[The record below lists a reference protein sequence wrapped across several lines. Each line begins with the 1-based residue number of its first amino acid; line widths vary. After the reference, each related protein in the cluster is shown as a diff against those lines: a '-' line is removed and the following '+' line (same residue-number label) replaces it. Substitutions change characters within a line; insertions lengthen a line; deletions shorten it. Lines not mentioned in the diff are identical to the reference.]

1 MQSPSSS
8 RHSPRGIFCSRTLN
22 LRSISAIGYDMDYT
36 LMHYNVMVNQ
46 FHNVYACF
54 EFFFSDSELHY
65 MFTSKCP
72 GYRLMSSSDILM
84 LNEASD
90 YR

>member
-36 LMHYNVMVNQ
+36 LMHYNVMVNR
-46 FHNVYACF
+46 FYNVYARF

-65 MFTSKCP
+65 MFTVNAL
-72 GYRLMSSSDILM
+72 GTD
-84 LNEASD
+84 
-90 YR
+90 